1 MNTKSRTRS
10 LIAWACLMSAG
21 MNHGAVAQEWPAKPI
36 RIIEPYQAGF
46 ARDPRTRYLS
56 EKLSVLLDQQVYV
69 ENRPGAGG
77 RIAAQVA
84 VAAAPDGYTFNM
96 MGTAD
101 ILAKHLYS
109 LPYDIERDLVP
120 VTMIVTAPSGL
131 LVRSSMTVKNLSE
144 FIRHAKAHPGALT
157 YGSTGVGSFAHV
169 NALRFS
175 GITHTNFVHV
185 PYGQGN
191 PLTDLLGGHIDM
203 LFDGVGTV
211 YLENIKA
218 GKLHAIALTGE
229 TRTGALP
236 DVPTFAEGGV
246 PAYDSQILFGLFAP
260 KKTPDSIILK
270 MQTVIAKALQ
280 EPSLRQQWTNEGAI
294 PVGSTSAE
302 FAARLHSESERWGKV
317 IRDNH
322 IKVE

>member
-1 MNTKSRTRS
+1 
-10 LIAWACLMSAG
+10 
-21 MNHGAVAQEWPAKPI
+21 
-36 RIIEPYQAGF
+36 
-46 ARDPRTRYLS
+46 
-56 EKLSVLLDQQVYV
+56 
-69 ENRPGAGG
+69 
-77 RIAAQVA
+77 
-84 VAAAPDGYTFNM
+84 
-96 MGTAD
+96 
-101 ILAKHLYS
+101 
-109 LPYDIERDLVP
+109 
-120 VTMIVTAPSGL
+120 MIVTAPSGL

-144 FIRHAKAHPGALT
+144 FIGHAKAHPGALT

-175 GITHTNFVHV
+175 GITHTTFVHV

-191 PLTDLLGGHIDM
+191 PLTDLVGGHIDM

-218 GKLHAIALTGE
+218 GKLRAIALTGE

-302 FAARLHSESERWGKV
+302 FAARLHNESERWGKV